1 MENAKK
7 RLQKKITLSLIITV
21 VVMAI
26 VFMVN
31 VPSIFAQEKAPVAT
45 GQSASVQSAPA
56 QDASIKAEVTKFAL
70 IAAALAF
77 GFGAIGAGIAVG
89 NVGSAAMGAI
99 GEKPEIAGQAIIFV
113 ALAEGLAIFGFIV
126 AILIL
131 GRA

>member
-1 MENAKK
+1 MEHAKK
-7 RLQKKITLSLIITV
+7 KMKTKILVSLVITV
-21 VVMAI
+21 ALMATI
-26 VFMVN
+26 FMVN
-31 VPSIFAQEKAPVAT
+31 VPNLFAQEKPAASPPRETVVA
-45 GQSASVQSAPA
+45 SASLNEV
-56 QDASIKAEVTKFAL
+56 SIKAEVTKFAL

-89 NVGSAAMGAI
+89 NVGAAAMGAI

>member
-7 RLQKKITLSLIITV
+7 QLKKRIVMSIVITV
-21 VVMAI
+21 ALMAI

-31 VPSIFAQEKAPVAT
+31 VPRLFAQQQPQVSPPPSPAAVD
-45 GQSASVQSAPA
+45 VQTTA
-56 QDASIKAEVTKFAL
+56 IKAEVTKFAL

-77 GFGAIGAGIAVG
+77 GLGAVGAGIAVG

-113 ALAEGLAIFGFIV
+113 ALAEGIMVFGFII

>member
-7 RLQKKITLSLIITV
+7 SLKKKIVISVMITV
-21 VVMAI
+21 VVMA
-26 VFMVN
+26 VSFMVN
-31 VPSIFAQEKAPVAT
+31 VPNLFAQEKPAEGTAVAAQDT
-45 GQSASVQSAPA
+45 SVQALA
-56 QDASIKAEVTKFAL
+56 IKGEVSKFAL

-77 GFGAIGAGIAVG
+77 GLGAVGAGIAVG